1 MELIFYGLAMIIGL
15 VMIINAIRKDSSVD
29 KADKI
34 LSGQQDELD
43 KKIKEANDKL
53 NNIDPTNRSPD
64 EVEKYY
70 NKGN

>member
-15 VMIINAIRKDSSVD
+15 IMVINAIRKDSSVD

-43 KKIKEANDKL
+43 KKIKETNDKL